1 MSTNS
6 KDQAYALWDRRNNVE
21 ENLRLNSQHKAITH
35 AILDGQLIHPS
46 IDTLSPESNIADLG
60 CGTGVWLGDVAKKVL
75 GEGQT
80 TAMGTGTL
88 VGFDVNAHAFDPT
101 LPPSVR
107 LIEHDCTQPF
117 EAQYIGTFDLVNIR
131 GLAYAVA
138 TEGLSRVVKH
148 AVQLL
153 SQFPALPSAIE
164 LTLTFVYRA
173 WWISTVARDRD
184 ASFFESLRLKPRF
197 Q

>member
-1 MSTNS
+1 MSSDNN
-6 KDQAYALWDRRNNVE
+6 DQTYVLWDRRDNVE
-21 ENLRLNSQHKAITH
+21 ENLRLNSQHEAITH

-46 IDTLSPESNIADLG
+46 INTLSPETNIADLG
-60 CGTGVWLGDVAKKVL
+60 CGTGVWLGDVARKLL
-75 GEGQT
+75 GKGQ
-80 TAMGTGTL
+80 AMAMATGTL

-101 LPPSVR
+101 LPPSVK

-117 EAQYIGTFDLVNIR
+117 EAKYVGSFDLVNIR

-153 SQFPALPSAIE
+153 SQFPALPP
-164 LTLTFVYRA
+164 
-173 WWISTVARDRD
+173 
-184 ASFFESLRLKPRF
+184 SLGLR
-197 Q
+197 